1 MSLIHLLSESASSG
15 HEAAGES
22 AFPAFDPTWFAS
34 QLFWLAIIFTGLY
47 IVLSR
52 FILPRLSDTIEK
64 RGDRIASDLDE
75 AARLNDQGV
84 EAQQALELRMT
95 EAKAKAR
102 ETANKARAK
111 MDTEIAEETS
121 RIDADIDAR
130 MADAEERLNSMR
142 SQAMANVASI
152 AEDAASSVVEKF
164 GLSASASDLKQA
176 VANSLSGK
184 A

>member
-1 MSLIHLLSESASSG
+1 MSLIHLLSESASGG
-15 HEAAGES
+15 HEAAADS

-34 QLFWLAIIFTGLY
+34 QLFWLAIIFSGLY

-84 EAQQALELRMT
+84 EAKQALELHMA

-102 ETANKARAK
+102 ETANKARAQ
-111 MDTEIAEETS
+111 MDVEIAEETS
-121 RIDADIDAR
+121 RIDAEIDER
-130 MADAEERLNSMR
+130 MADAESRLNAMR
-142 SQAMANVASI
+142 SAAMANVASI
-152 AEDAASSVVEKF
+152 AEEAANSMVEKF
-164 GLSASASDLKQA
+164 GLNANASDLKVA
-176 VANSLSGK
+176 VANSLSEK